1 MVISPVRQHHMVL
14 PEISP
19 DSMEPVREI
28 VRILLR
34 MWRKSDLSFVAEL
47 GVTELL
53 TNVWKHAPGACE
65 LLVRD
70 TPDGVMVGVTDFDDA
85 LPAVKE
91 PADDAECGRGLF
103 LLAELTEELH
113 TQPLLT
119 GKQVWFRLSQT
130 PADGEEGAEPC

>member
-1 MVISPVRQHHMVL
+1 MVISPVRQNHMVL

-53 TNVWKHAPGACE
+53 TNVWKHTPGGCE
-65 LLVRD
+65 LLIRE
-70 TPDGVMVGVTDFDDA
+70 TPDGVLVGVTDFDDA
-85 LPAVKE
+85 LPAVKQPTE
-91 PADDAECGRGLF
+91 DAECGRGLF

-119 GKQVWFRLSQT
+119 GKQVWFRLGHNL
-130 PADGEEGAEPC
+130 PDGEKGEGHC